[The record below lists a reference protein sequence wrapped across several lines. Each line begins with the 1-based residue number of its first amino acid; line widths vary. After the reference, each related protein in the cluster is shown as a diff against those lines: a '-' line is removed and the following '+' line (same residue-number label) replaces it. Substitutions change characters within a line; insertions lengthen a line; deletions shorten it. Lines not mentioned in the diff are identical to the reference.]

1 LIDLAE
7 SLKSVWVL
15 DRRRQVIK
23 HAGVDFLEER
33 IGSYSIP
40 LVGTGFVQV
49 NRSAATRL
57 EEHVR
62 DRCGDIQGKRIVDA
76 YCGFGL
82 RALDL
87 ARSGALAAGIE
98 RDRHAIKIARQLAE
112 RVDTTVRFMA
122 GDVERILDR
131 FLPADIII
139 LNPPRRGVDRP
150 VIETL
155 LRGKPERIVY
165 VSCDPATLARDIN
178 RLGGAYSIDS
188 LKGFDLFPQTAHVET
203 VAALIRTR

>member
-1 LIDLAE
+1 
-7 SLKSVWVL
+7 VWVL
-15 DRRRQVIK
+15 DRRGQIIRR
-23 HAGVDFLEER
+23 AGTEFLEEK
-33 IGSYSIP
+33 IGSYTVP
-40 LVGTGFVQV
+40 LIGTGFVQV
-49 NRSAATRL
+49 NRTAAARL
-57 EEHVR
+57 EDHVR
-62 DRCGDIQGKRIVDA
+62 SACGDIKGKRIVDA

-87 ARSGALAAGIE
+87 ARSGAFAAGIE
-98 RDRHAIKIARQLAE
+98 RDRHAIRIARQLAE
-112 RVDTTVRFMA
+112 GVDTSVRFMA

-131 FLPADIII
+131 FIPADIVI

-150 VIETL
+150 VVETL

-178 RLGGAYSIDS
+178 RLGDAYSLDS

-203 VAALIRTR
+203 VATLIRAG